1 MYEGKILAEIRA
13 LHYANVLYDRSQVE
27 LNGITGKIRVYTQTV
42 RVNIP
47 FTNHLKAACL

>member
-1 MYEGKILAEIRA
+1 MKGKFLRKYVHCIMRMYCMIEVK
-13 LHYANVLYDRSQVE
+13 
-27 LNGITGKIRVYTQTV
+27 LNLIGITGKNRVYTQTV